1 VEAVIGLLPGMVPP
15 GCRGAASP
23 GRVDT
28 AFRGGWDVAATE
40 GRRFGVPMQSLSG
53 IVLSLAWLAVG
64 CSGGSSHATEG
75 SQSSVLARPSAAHVV
90 KRTVRVGA
98 GPYEVAAGLGA
109 LWVSETSGIVKFDPN
124 TGTVVAHAAIRND
137 GEWTGVGVGGGS
149 VWYLESP
156 GTLAQVDPNR
166 TSVERVV
173 AFGKDNGTEAYEY
186 VGVSPWGVCTSRI
199 APTSEDGLV
208 CLGAGSNTSVFNV
221 RAGSGPVVGTDDG
234 SIWVGGK
241 SLTRLTPSTRAV
253 ETIPLPHGSAAAA
266 LASDG
271 RTVWVAV
278 NVANTNPQLW
288 RIEGDRVQARLVV
301 RRPPVSAVAVG
312 AGGLWILSS
321 GTIGYLQPNGTLT
334 QIASVPKDSRG
345 LAATA
350 NAVWTVQYHVG
361 TATFVSGFR

>member
-1 VEAVIGLLPGMVPP
+1 MD
-15 GCRGAASP
+15 
-23 GRVDT
+23 RV
-28 AFRGGWDVAATE
+28 GWDVASTE
-40 GRRFGVPMQSLSG
+40 SRRFGVPVRWMSG
-53 IVLSLAWLAVG
+53 IVLSLACLAAG
-64 CSGGSSHATEG
+64 CSGGSSHATNG
-75 SQSSVLARPSAAHVV
+75 SRPLVLALPSAAHVV
-90 KRTVRVGA
+90 KRTMSVGA
-98 GPYEVAAGLGA
+98 GPYDVAAGLGSI
-109 LWVSETSGIVKFDPN
+109 WVSETSGIAKLDPT
-124 TGTVVAHAAIRND
+124 TGALIGHVAIRND

-156 GTLAQVDPNR
+156 GTLVQVDPNR
-166 TSVERVV
+166 TRVGRVV
-173 AFGKDNGTEAYEY
+173 AFGKASGTEAYEY
-186 VGVSPWGVCTSRI
+186 VGLSPSGVCTSRI

-221 RAGSGPVVGTDDG
+221 RAGPGPVVGTDDG

-253 ETIPLPHGSAAAA
+253 ETIPLPNGSAAAA

-278 NVANTNPQLW
+278 NIANAHPQLW

-301 RRPPVSAVAVG
+301 RSPPVSAVAVG

-321 GTIGYLQPNGTLT
+321 GTISYLQPNGTFT

-345 LAATA
+345 LAATT
-350 NAVWTVQYHVG
+350 NTIWTVQYQAG
-361 TATFVSGFR
+361 TATLVSGFR